1 MGEVQG
7 TLFPLEFNHSLKLRS
22 TPEGL
27 TADAGA
33 VLLREVG
40 ERLGLWKL
48 LEEALADSRDPELIT
63 HPFGE
68 LLRTAVLLA
77 AQGWSS
83 QRDVDFLRL
92 DPAFRLAVSKR
103 RGESPLLARRH
114 GREPEGL
121 ASQPT
126 LSRLMAALSESE
138 NRKALV
144 EVLCAWAAHRAG
156 LSREFPREEITVDLD
171 SLPTE
176 VHGHQPGSAYNGH
189 YRCCCFHPLVVS
201 WEFGDFLGGMLREGN
216 VHTSTDALEFIL
228 PYLGWAAGF
237 AKRVWLR
244 MDAGFPSEPF
254 LSALEKQGHRY
265 VARLRT
271 NARLE
276 RMAWPHVDRIANKDV
291 PEELTHTVE
300 LTYQAGPWSRARR
313 VVLIIEERPLELMPH
328 YFFLITNASP
338 EEEDGME
345 LVGRY
350 RQRGSTEKEYGE
362 WMGALDVALSSTN
375 RPKETYGGERPRKR
389 SEPVDSFAVNEA
401 ALLLSMVAANLLHTG
416 RLLARRSQAR
426 LWSRETFRKYVLKAP
441 ARVARSSRYVTLWIQ
456 EQWAGHWTHIGRELK
471 RLYPARGSPVLQA
484 LPSPA

>member
-1 MGEVQG
+1 MGEDQG
-7 TLFPLEFNHSLKLRS
+7 TLFPLEFNHSVKLRS
-22 TPEGL
+22 APDNL

-33 VLLREVG
+33 MLLREVG

-48 LEEALADSRDPELIT
+48 LDRALVDLRDPDLIT

-68 LLRTAVLLA
+68 LLRTAVLLS
-77 AQGWSS
+77 AQGWSR
-83 QRDVDFLRL
+83 QRDVDFLRR

-103 RGESPLLARRH
+103 RGESPLLAKRY

-121 ASQPT
+121 ASQAT
-126 LSRLMAALSESE
+126 LSRLMATLGEGE
-138 NRKALV
+138 NRTALV

-156 LSREFPREEITVDLD
+156 LSRQCPRKEITVDLD

-189 YRCCCFHPLVVS
+189 YRCRCFHPLVVS

-228 PYLGWAAGF
+228 PYLGWVAAF
-237 AKRVWLR
+237 ANRVWLR

-254 LSALEKQGHRY
+254 LSGLEKQGFRY
-265 VARLRT
+265 VARLKT

-276 RMAWPHVDRIANKDV
+276 RMAWPHVDRIADKEV

-300 LTYQAGPWSRARR
+300 LEYQAGSWNHARR
-313 VVLIIEERPLELMPH
+313 VMLVIEECPLELMPR
-328 YFFLITNASP
+328 YFFLVTNASP

-350 RQRGSTEKEYGE
+350 RQRGATEKEYGE
-362 WMGALDVALSSTN
+362 WMNALDVALSSTN
-375 RPKETYGGERPRKR
+375 RPKETYRGERPRER

-401 ALLLSMVAANLLHTG
+401 TLLLSMVAANLLHTG
-416 RLLARRSQAR
+416 RLLARHSQAR
-426 LWSRETFRKYVLKAP
+426 LWSRETFRRHVLKAP

-456 EQWAGHWTHIGRELK
+456 EQWAGHWTRIDRELK